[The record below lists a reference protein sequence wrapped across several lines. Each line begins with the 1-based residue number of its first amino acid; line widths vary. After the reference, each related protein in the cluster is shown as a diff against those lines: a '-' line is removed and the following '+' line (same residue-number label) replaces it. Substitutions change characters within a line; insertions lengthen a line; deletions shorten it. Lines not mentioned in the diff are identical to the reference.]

1 MRKGGCQEGPAEYRV
16 SPAHVVLL
24 RSFEPVEIYLLSALG
39 QIMPAE
45 REVVVHQS
53 EQTGS
58 ALGLVGGFVRHVAVT
73 QLTSLT

>member
-24 RSFEPVEIYLLSALG
+24 RSFAPVEIYLLSALS
-39 QIMPAE
+39 QILPAE

-58 ALGLVGGFVRHVAVT
+58 ALGLVGGLVRHVTVT

>member
-58 ALGLVGGFVRHVAVT
+58 ALGLMRGFVRHVAVT